1 MLAINSAVASSPDVS
16 QSAMSPAPTNTGSP
30 LVCSGAE
37 RFSEPQPTTVAR
49 TKASDTNIA
58 YGEGSGAK
66 TSRELLR
73 LRALNGQNISKPSLH
88 VPNSTFGT
96 IYNPFSSYRS
106 DYSPSCL
113 EGFFSATRIH
123 TLAYQYGTGA
133 YGDGAFVHGAS

>member
-73 LRALNGQNISKPSLH
+73 LRALNDHNILKPSLH
-88 VPNSTFGT
+88 IPNSTFGT
-96 IYNPFSSYRS
+96 IYNHFSSYRS
-106 DYSPSCL
+106 DYSPSCR
-113 EGFFSATRIH
+113 EGSFSETM
-123 TLAYQYGTGA
+123 
-133 YGDGAFVHGAS
+133 

>member
-30 LVCSGAE
+30 LVCSGAAW
-37 RFSEPQPTTVAR
+37 FSEPQPTTVAR

-73 LRALNGQNISKPSLH
+73 LRALNGQNILSLRFISQTLLSGQYTTTLLAI
-88 VPNSTFGT
+88 VQ
-96 IYNPFSSYRS
+96 I
-106 DYSPSCL
+106 
-113 EGFFSATRIH
+113 IH
-123 TLAYQYGTGA
+123 PAA
-133 YGDGAFVHGAS
+133 